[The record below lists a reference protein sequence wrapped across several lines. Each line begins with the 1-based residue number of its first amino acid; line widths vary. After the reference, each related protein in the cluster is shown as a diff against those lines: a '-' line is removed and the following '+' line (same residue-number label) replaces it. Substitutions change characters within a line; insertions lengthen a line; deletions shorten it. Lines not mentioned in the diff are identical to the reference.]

1 MSKRM
6 RICLVGTRHDQA
18 RVEKIKLEN
27 QGYLREGKRI
37 DMKLKEISIEML
49 PLRSLNEHTVI
60 KPD

>member
-1 MSKRM
+1 M

>member
-1 MSKRM
+1 M
-6 RICLVGTRHDQA
+6 RICLVGTGHDQA

-27 QGYLREGKRI
+27 QGYLREGKRS